1 MEQDILQNDDIGNR
15 TSIWFWM
22 MMENMELHIM
32 DERRYD
38 DYYVNQVIDKFLN
51 RKYGPNGEGGPFYLP
66 YSSKD
71 LREVELWYQAM
82 WFITANLT

>member
-1 MEQDILQNDDIGNR
+1 MDEIGDR
-15 TSIWFWM
+15 TSIWFWT
-22 MMENMELHIM
+22 MMENLELDIM

-66 YSSKD
+66 YSVKD
-71 LREVELWYQAM
+71 LREVELWNQAM